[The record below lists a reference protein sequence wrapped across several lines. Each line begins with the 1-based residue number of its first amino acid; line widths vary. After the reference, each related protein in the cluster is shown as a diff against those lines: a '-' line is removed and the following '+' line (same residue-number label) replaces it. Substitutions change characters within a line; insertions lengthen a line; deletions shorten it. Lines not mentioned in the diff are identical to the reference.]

1 MTETYDV
8 VVIGAGPG
16 GYIAAIRAAQLGMR
30 TAIIERGALGGVCLN
45 IGCIPSKSLLRNAE
59 VVNLARHGE
68 SFGITYSDVQ
78 FDMGKAVD
86 RSRAVVERMV
96 KGVAFLM
103 RKHKI
108 EVIAGQARLAGPG
121 KIAIDGSGQQ
131 VSARNVIIATG
142 ARNRDLPG
150 LVPDGKTIITS
161 TEALGLRTP
170 PRHIAIIGGGAVGVE
185 FAYYFR
191 AYGSEVTVVELLP
204 RLVPNE
210 DEEVSKHL
218 ERALAKQGI
227 AVRTGAGVSAA
238 ERTGGRVKLAL
249 SAGDAV
255 ECDTVLL
262 GVGVRPNTEGLGLED
277 LGVALDRGW
286 IAIND
291 QMATNVPGVYA
302 IGDVTGKLLLA
313 HVASAQ
319 GVVAA
324 EAIAGGKERPA
335 MRYEDMPRATYCQPQ
350 AASIGLTEAQA
361 RERGYEIR
369 TSKVALSASGKAVAL
384 GETDG
389 FVKIVADAKT
399 GEVLGAHMLGHDVSE
414 LLGEV
419 AVTRLL
425 EGTALELGRAVHPH
439 PTISESLMEA
449 GLGIYGESLNV

>member
-1 MTETYDV
+1 MAETYDV
-8 VVIGAGPG
+8 AVIGAGPG

-30 TAIIERGALGGVCLN
+30 TAVIERGALGGVCLN
-45 IGCIPSKSLLRNAE
+45 IGCIPSKALLRNAE

-68 SFGITYSDVQ
+68 TFGITYRDVQ

-96 KGVAFLM
+96 KGVAFLL

-108 EVIAGQARLAGPG
+108 EVIAGQARLTAPG
-121 KIAIDGSGQQ
+121 KIAIDTSGQQ
-131 VSARNVIIATG
+131 VSARNIIIATG
-142 ARNRDLPG
+142 ARNRDLPS
-150 LVPDGKTIITS
+150 LAADGKAVITS
-161 TEALGLRTP
+161 TEALALRTP

-204 RLVPNE
+204 RLVPQE
-210 DEEVSKHL
+210 DEEVSRHL

-227 AVRTGAGVSAA
+227 AVRTGAGVTGA
-238 ERTGGRVKLAL
+238 EHAGGRVRLAL
-249 SAGDAV
+249 SAGEPV

-262 GVGVRPNTEGLGLED
+262 GVGVRPNSEGLGLEA
-277 LGVALDRGW
+277 LGVAMERGN
-286 IAIND
+286 IVINER
-291 QMATNVPGVYA
+291 MATNVPGLCA

-319 GVVAA
+319 GVAA
-324 EAIAGGKERPA
+324 VEGIAGLAPRA
-335 MRYEDMPRATYCQPQ
+335 LRYEDMPRATYCQPQ

-361 RERGYEIR
+361 RERGYEIK
-369 TSKVALSASGKAVAL
+369 TSKAALMASGKAVAL